1 MIDHQHPTLAP
12 RRLARVLPLIL
23 ALALVLIAPPT
34 RSHAETFPFLPG
46 QMVRIDGQGWGHG
59 VGMSQWGARG
69 RAHGGQ
75 SADEIVRA
83 YYQGVD
89 ITNYPTDQTPIR
101 VLIDKNY
108 RPPSFDG
115 ALGSSNTLTGD
126 IIGVGGQWAVLGA
139 TGPLPPGARLRLL
152 DHPGSGRLTVRLL
165 DALGQHMLDFDLPS
179 QIEIAPLQPETRLL
193 VHYKYTTP
201 VSGKPSSFFDVF
213 RGSVRVYINA
223 SGRIDTVNVLS
234 IEDYLLGVVPAEMP
248 SHWPTESL
256 KAQSMVARSFAVT
269 SLRPTHPIWDV
280 DDTTQYQV
288 YLGVNRETAEAS
300 AAIHSTANRTI
311 THLGVPI
318 RAYFFSTA
326 NGHTENNEDVF
337 GGQPTP
343 YLRGIPDVD
352 SSGTPWD
359 TASPHSV
366 WSTNEF
372 PLSELGAVI
381 TQTATVSLDAI
392 SSIDFSQR
400 TISGRLIS
408 VNVNSNQGRLQ
419 MDAWDFVSRF
429 NRSTS
434 SNIGTVLSTRFNV
447 VFAYPYTRAHAPL
460 NLPDGQSIYFDQT
473 GHNVRHGFL
482 KYFNENGGHTTFGLP
497 LTEEFVERGWTVQ
510 YFERARME
518 FHPEHVGTRYEV
530 QLGLIND
537 ELTATRRPFAGDAP
551 FPSVPQHRFFPETG
565 HSVHF
570 AFLKFWETRGA
581 LDRFG
586 FPLSQ
591 EVNENGRTVQHF
603 QRARL
608 EWVPEAP
615 EGQRVQLAAVGTELL
630 RARGLLP

>member
-1 MIDHQHPTLAP
+1 MIDHRHCKLALP
-12 RRLARVLPLIL
+12 RLARVLIPVL
-23 ALALVLIAPPT
+23 ALGLVLVAPPADS
-34 RSHAETFPFLPG
+34 RAETFPFLPD
-46 QMVRIDGQGWGHG
+46 QIVRIDGQGWGHG

-75 SADEIVRA
+75 SADDIVRA

-89 ITNYPTDQTPIR
+89 ITNLSTDQNPIR

-126 IIGVGGQWAVLGA
+126 IIGIGGQWAILGA

-152 DHPGSGRLTVRLL
+152 DHSGGGRVTVRLI
-165 DALGQHMLDFDLPS
+165 DALGQHMLDFDLPGL
-179 QIEIAPLQPETRLL
+179 IEAVPLQSETRLL
-193 VHYKYTTP
+193 VHYKYTAP
-201 VSGKPSSFFDVF
+201 VAGDPSSFFDVF
-213 RGSVRVYINA
+213 RGSVRVYVNG

-248 SHWPTESL
+248 SHWPSEAL
-256 KAQSMVARSFAVT
+256 KAQAMVARTFAVT
-269 SLRPTHPIWDV
+269 SLRPAHPVWDV

-288 YLGVNRETAEAS
+288 YLGVNRETSEAS
-300 AAIHSTANRTI
+300 AAIRGTSKRTI
-311 THLGVPI
+311 THSGSPI

-343 YLRGIPDVD
+343 YLRGVPDLD
-352 SSGTPWD
+352 SSGQPWD
-359 TASPHSV
+359 AASPHSI
-366 WSTNEF
+366 WSTKEF
-372 PLSELGAVI
+372 PLNTLGVVI
-381 TQTATVSLDAI
+381 TQPGNPSIDAVN
-392 SSIDFSQR
+392 SIDFGQR
-400 TISGRLIS
+400 TMSGRLIYVS
-408 VNVNSNQGRLQ
+408 AEINHGRLQ
-419 MDAWDFVSRF
+419 MDAWDFVNRF
-429 NRSTS
+429 NRTTVSDV
-434 SNIGTVLSTRFNV
+434 GTVLSTRFNV
-447 VFAYPYTRAHAPL
+447 VFAYPYTRAHEPL
-460 NLPDGQSIYFDQT
+460 NLPDGQSIYFEQT

-482 KYFNENGGHTTFGLP
+482 KYFNQNGGLTIFGLP

-530 QLGLIND
+530 QLGLIAD
-537 ELTATRRPFAGDAP
+537 ELTVSRRPFKGDAP
-551 FPSVPQHRFFPETG
+551 FPNVPQHRFFPETD

-570 AFLKFWETRGA
+570 AFLTFWETRGA

-591 EVNENGRTVQHF
+591 EVTENGRTVQYF
-603 QRARL
+603 QRARF
-608 EWVPEAP
+608 EWVPAAP

-630 RARGLLP
+630 RSRGLLR